1 MHIINYDPDMINSL
15 YLLISVS
22 LHELCVVSHCLIYTE
37 KRPLVRIP
45 AIFNGNHTICRVF
58 NISIQFMR
66 LIRIMLPEIYTVFQ
80 GFQFTDHSNNSNP
93 PVKMTFWREHAL
105 SQNSKQKYNMNIE
118 THMRLLGIIYLN
130 DYISIIY
137 NIYVIFTI
145 ILNKMTHPITL
156 ENIGLP
162 LYSESRII
170 WVLRVIMH
178 LHAFTIVLGLAGGLY
193 LYQIIRREYNSRI
206 DFLLI
211 NNLYLKGHLLR

>member
-1 MHIINYDPDMINSL
+1 
-15 YLLISVS
+15 
-22 LHELCVVSHCLIYTE
+22 
-37 KRPLVRIP
+37 
-45 AIFNGNHTICRVF
+45 
-58 NISIQFMR
+58 
-66 LIRIMLPEIYTVFQ
+66 MLPEIYTVFRV
-80 GFQFTDHSNNSNP
+80 FQTTHHSNNSNP
-93 PVKMTFWREHAL
+93 PVKITFWRDHAL
-105 SQNSKQKYNMNIE
+105 SQNSLQKYYMNIE
-118 THMRLLGIIYLN
+118 TYMRLLGIIYLN

-137 NIYVIFTI
+137 IIYVIFTI

>member
-1 MHIINYDPDMINSL
+1 MINSL
-15 YLLISVS
+15 FLLIPAS

-37 KRPLVRIP
+37 KRPLVRLP
-45 AIFNGNHTICRVF
+45 AIFNGNHSICRLF
-58 NISIQFMR
+58 NISLQFMR
-66 LIRIMLPEIYTVFQ
+66 QIRIRQLEIQSVFPVFQ
-80 GFQFTDHSNNSNP
+80 NTLYTNILYPAS
-93 PVKMTFWREHAL
+93 KMTFCTDPTL
-105 SQNSKQKYNMNIE
+105 SQNPIQKYYMIIE
-118 THMRLLGIIYLN
+118 TYVRHLSIIFLN
-130 DYISIIY
+130 DYISGIY
-137 NIYVIFTI
+137 SNYVISTI
-145 ILNKMTHPITL
+145 IGNKITHPITL

-178 LHAFTIVLGLAGGLY
+178 LHAFTIVLGLTGGLY